1 MREESHRL
9 LSRFL
14 SLFDDDDDDDF
25 YFYFY
30 FYDDDDDERR
40 NFAPRGEECC
50 SLFYDA

>member
-14 SLFDDDDDDDF
+14 SLFDDDDDDF

-30 FYDDDDDERR
+30 FYDDDERR
-40 NFAPRGEECC
+40 NFARGEECC
-50 SLFYDA
+50 YLFYDA

>member
-40 NFAPRGEECC
+40 NFARGEECC

>member
-14 SLFDDDDDDDF
+14 SLFDDDDDDF

-40 NFAPRGEECC
+40 NFARGEECC
-50 SLFYDA
+50 YLFYDA

>member
-40 NFAPRGEECC
+40 NFTRGEECC